1 MQELDNK
8 TKISLAKSLVSS
20 FNSGDWI
27 ELFALTECEDCPTN
41 NSKFYQDVHWQNEGL
56 KGGCIQAIEYILDE
70 NPESIIQIWG
80 MDGVQTSLKRSDIDT
95 YSFIKEIINA
105 EEGKSVPKPTPKNTN
120 KNIYLALKDAELL
133 ITNSGAA
140 SGYDRMH
147 TALHGF
153 LREVCKNN
161 NISYNKSDAITAL
174 LPKINN
180 YIKSLP
186 DDGRNEKVF
195 NMLRSANAMLD
206 SINYLR
212 NHNSQSHPTEEL
224 LTENDAVFSINLVR
238 SIITYVDNLLNK

>member
-8 TKISLAKSLVSS
+8 TRISLAKSLVNSL
-20 FNSGDWI
+20 NSGDWK

-41 NSKFYQDVHWQNEGL
+41 NSRFYNDVHWQNDGL
-56 KGGCIQAIEYILDE
+56 KGGCIHAVEYILEE
-70 NPESIIQIWG
+70 NPENIVHIWE
-80 MDGVQTSLKRSDIDT
+80 MEGVQTSLKRSDLET
-95 YSFIKEIINA
+95 YTFIKAIVNT

-120 KNIYLALKDAELL
+120 NNIYLALKDAELL

-147 TALHGF
+147 TALHSF
-153 LREVCKNN
+153 LRQVCENN
-161 NISYNKSDAITAL
+161 NISYEKSDAITAL

-186 DDGRNEKVF
+186 DDGRNKKVF
-195 NMLRSANAMLD
+195 DMLRSANAMLD

-238 SIITYVDNLLNK
+238 SIITYIDNLLN